1 VNDIVNS
8 TGNYEFDATLWRY
21 GGQATWYFI
30 TLPFEVTDEI
40 DEISRESKRGFGS
53 VRVHATIGATTWTT
67 SVFPDNSRKSF
78 ILPVKAAVRK
88 AERVANGDNC
98 KVRLR
103 LVDFGA

>member
-1 VNDIVNS
+1 M
-8 TGNYEFDATLWRY
+8 TTATFDFGAELWLY
-21 GGQATWYFI
+21 GGKATWYFL

-67 SVFPDNSRKSF
+67 SIFPDTKRESF

-88 AERVANGDNC
+88 AEGLADGDNC
-98 KVRLR
+98 AVRLQ
-103 LVDFGA
+103 LVDFER